1 MRIEIASL
9 DRVGI
14 TQEILAVFSAKGWNL
29 LAMEVS
35 QYHTYVQL
43 KDTNIPLAI
52 IEPELIKI
60 SGLKAIR
67 EIELLPGERK
77 SQQLEVLL
85 ANIPEPI
92 IDIDKN
98 GIILMVNKAA
108 SIALDSSADQLIGDP
123 LNSHIKEKLRIYL
136 SGQSTTQEIT
146 FANQQYYADI
156 TPVKSEES
164 INGAVIVL
172 RSLAN
177 VGRHLSQYQQGQVG
191 GFDSIIGNSET
202 IKQIKSQTK
211 RFASLDLPVLITG
224 ETGTGKELLAKAL
237 HDNGNRS
244 SKPFLAINCA
254 ALPEHLLESE
264 LFGYAPGAF
273 TGAQS
278 GGKPGLFELANGGS
292 VFLDEIAEMPIYLQ
306 AKLLRFLQDFQ
317 IRRVGG
323 VKDRKV
329 DIRIISASHQ
339 NIAEQVKE
347 KLFREDLYYRLNVLN
362 LDLPA
367 LNKRSDDIPLLVEHF
382 INNAAK
388 QVNQANIT
396 LSSQAL
402 EKVCAYSW
410 PGNVRQLQNVLFRL
424 AALAE
429 SNIIEAQDIVFD
441 EQLENQRNELDI
453 EDSKVQNWQQA
464 QQKFEQELLNALY
477 PLYPS
482 TRKLADRLQVSHNKI
497 AMKLRQYEI
506 K

>member
-14 TQEILAVFSAKGWNL
+14 AQEILAVFAAQNWDL

-43 KDTNIPLAI
+43 KDTHIPLAV

-67 EIELLPGERK
+67 QIELLPGERK

-98 GIILMVNKAA
+98 GMILMVNKAV
-108 SIALDSSADQLIGDP
+108 STALDISSEQLIGEP
-123 LNSHIKEKLRIYL
+123 LNRYIKEKLRIYL
-136 SGQSTTQEIT
+136 SGQSTTQEVT

-156 TPVKSEES
+156 TPVKSEQA

-177 VGRHLSQYQQGQVG
+177 VGRHLSQYQQGQDG

-202 IKQIKSQTK
+202 IKQIKNQTK

-278 GGKPGLFELANGGS
+278 AGKPGLFELANGGS
-292 VFLDEIAEMPIYLQ
+292 VFLDEIAEMPVYLQ
-306 AKLLRFLQDFQ
+306 AKLLRFLQDFK

-323 VKDRKV
+323 IKDRKV
-329 DIRIISASHQ
+329 NIRVISATHQ
-339 NIAEQVKE
+339 NLAEQVRTKD
-347 KLFREDLYYRLNVLN
+347 FREDLYYRLNVLN

-367 LNKRSDDIPLLVEHF
+367 LHQRSEDIPLLVEHF
-382 INNAAK
+382 ISNAAK
-388 QVNQANIT
+388 QVNQASIH
-396 LSSQAL
+396 LSTSAL

-410 PGNVRQLQNVLFRL
+410 PGNVRQLQNVLFRV

-429 SNIIEAQDIVFD
+429 TNIIEEQDIVFD
-441 EQLENQRNELDI
+441 EQTENQTDELNFKDNAMQ
-453 EDSKVQNWQQA
+453 SWQAA
-464 QQKFEQELLNALY
+464 QQKFEQELLSTLY

-497 AMKLRQYEI
+497 AMKLRQYKI

>member
-14 TQEILAVFSAKGWNL
+14 TQEILAVFAMNNWDL

-35 QYHTYVQL
+35 QYHIYVQL
-43 KDTNIPLAI
+43 KDTSIPLAI

-67 EIELLPGERK
+67 QIELLPGERK

-98 GIILMVNKAA
+98 GLILMVNKAA
-108 SIALDSSADQLIGDP
+108 SVALGMSAEQLINEP
-123 LNSHIKEKLRIYL
+123 LTNHIKEKLRIYL
-136 SGQSTTQEIT
+136 SGQSTTQEVT
-146 FANQQYYADI
+146 FANQQYFADI
-156 TPVKSEES
+156 TPVMSDES

-211 RFASLDLPVLITG
+211 RFSSLDLPVLITG

-237 HDNGNRS
+237 HDNGSRS

-278 GGKPGLFELANGGS
+278 AGKPGLFELANGGS
-292 VFLDEIAEMPIYLQ
+292 VFLDEIAEMPVYLQ
-306 AKLLRFLQDFQ
+306 AKLLRFLQDFK

-329 DIRIISASHQ
+329 DVRIISATHQ
-339 NIAEQVKE
+339 NIAEQVQQKQ
-347 KLFREDLYYRLNVLN
+347 FREDLYYRLNVLN
-362 LDLPA
+362 LDLPT
-367 LNKRSDDIPLLVEHF
+367 LNKRADDIPLLVEHF

-388 QVNQANIT
+388 QVNQSNIN
-396 LSSQAL
+396 LSPAAL

-410 PGNVRQLQNVLFRL
+410 PGNVRQLQNVLFRV

-429 SNIIEAQDIVFD
+429 KNIIDEHDIVFD
-441 EQLENQRNELDI
+441 EQLVSQTDELDFTGRDV
-453 EDSKVQNWQQA
+453 ESWHAA
-464 QQKFEQELLNALY
+464 QQKFEQGLLNALY

-482 TRKLADRLQVSHNKI
+482 TRKLAERLKVSHNKV
-497 AMKLRQYEI
+497 AMKLRQYKI